1 MPPNSQPPQQDMN
14 PDEIAAILGL
24 LTTVGTNH
32 MKSQM
37 PQENPQEVPQAPVD
51 SPQTPDLTS
60 EVEALQKQVAD
71 LQKEVKK
78 DPKEDLTEIRQ
89 MVEQALAEE
98 DTKEHGQ

>member
-37 PQENPQEVPQAPVD
+37 PQEPPQEAPQAPVEA
-51 SPQTPDLTS
+51 PQTPDLTS
-60 EVEALQKQVAD
+60 TVEELQKQVTD

-78 DPKEDLTEIRQ
+78 DPKDDLKELRQ

-98 DTKEHGQ
+98 DTHEQK